1 MLKPHPLGI
10 VKISKLLF
18 DYSIPAIVAMT
29 ATSVYNIVDRIF
41 IGQGVGPDAISGVAL
56 TLPFMNMGMAFG
68 ALVGAGS
75 AALVSIRLGEKR
87 ENEAVKILGNT
98 MTLNL
103 ILGIAYSVVALF
115 FLEEILIF
123 FGASPNTL
131 PYAKDFMEVILAGNV
146 FLHLYL
152 GFNNIMRASG
162 YPVKAMLITLVT
174 VLINLALAPLF
185 IFVFEWGIR
194 GAAFATFI
202 AQFIGFIYVIIHFVS
217 RKSAIKFKRGTFG
230 LEKKIVIGIFS
241 IGMSPFIIHIG
252 ASGIAI
258 LINRQLKE
266 YGGDFAIGA
275 FGIVNSVIM
284 CVVLTI
290 VGLSQGM
297 QPIAGFNYGAK
308 QFDRVRLVFRQA
320 VIVATIISTFGFL
333 MSEILPR
340 QISMAFTSSEQ
351 IIESAVFGL
360 RAGLLIF
367 PLIGFQ
373 ITASNFFQSIGKAE
387 ISVFLALSRQVLFLV
402 PALIIVPMFFGLKGV
417 WGALPIADTLSVLLT
432 FLVYKYKV
440 NKILPVNS

>member
-1 MLKPHPLGI
+1 MLKSHPLGTDRI
-10 VKISKLLF
+10 GKLLF

-87 ENEAVKILGNT
+87 EGEATKILGNT
-98 MTLNL
+98 ITLNI
-103 ILGIAYSVVALF
+103 ILGITYSIVALF
-115 FLEEILIF
+115 FLEEVLIF
-123 FGASPNTL
+123 FGASRNTL
-131 PYAKDFMEVILAGNV
+131 PYAKDFMQVILAGNV

-152 GFNNIMRASG
+152 GLNNIMRASG
-162 YPVKAMLITLVT
+162 YPVKAMMTTLMT

-185 IFVFEWGIR
+185 IFMFKWGIR

-217 RKSAIKFKRGTFG
+217 RRSAIRFKRGTFG
-230 LEKKIVIGIFS
+230 LEKRIIMGIFS

-258 LINRQLKE
+258 LINRQLVK
-266 YGGDFAIGA
+266 YGGDFAVGA

-290 VGLSQGM
+290 IGLAQGM
-297 QPIAGFNYGAK
+297 QPIAGFNYGAQ

-320 VIVATIISTFGFL
+320 MIVATVISAFGFL
-333 MSEILPR
+333 VSEIFPR
-340 QISMAFTSSEQ
+340 QISMAFTTSEE
-351 IIESAVFGL
+351 IIEPAIFGL

-373 ITASNFFQSIGKAE
+373 ITASNFFQSIGKAK
-387 ISVFLALSRQVLFLV
+387 ISVFLSLSRQVLFLI
-402 PALIIVPMFFGLKGV
+402 PALIVVPIFFGLNGV
-417 WGALPIADTLSVLLT
+417 WGALPIADSFSVLLT
-432 FLVYKYKV
+432 FIVYKYKMD
-440 NKILPVNS
+440 KILPVNS